1 MSKRRILAI
10 GSSSTEGIGA
20 SSPDH
25 TYPAQLEDDL
35 AELWKEPV
43 TVVNSGRGG
52 ETVVQTIERLEAALK
67 ADKYDLV
74 IWQVGTND
82 ALARVPVANF
92 ATTLDGTLRWLA
104 ERRVDTVIVDPQY
117 TSRLGTND
125 VYTEFID
132 IIEEVARR
140 NRVPLVR
147 RFEAMQYLA
156 QVREGAEKMYLAGD
170 HFHLN
175 DLGYRCMAEQAARAI
190 TLSLL
195 QSE

>member
-1 MSKRRILAI
+1 MPLRAYRARRTISSATDKLERSAI
-10 GSSSTEGIGA
+10 EF
-20 SSPDH
+20 
-25 TYPAQLEDDL
+25 
-35 AELWKEPV
+35 V
-43 TVVNSGRGG
+43 TVSVGHTHSTSPR
-52 ETVVQTIERLEAALK
+52 T
-67 ADKYDLV
+67 
-74 IWQVGTND
+74 QVGTND

-156 QVREGAEKMYLAGD
+156 QVREGAERMYLAGD